1 MNRFLRGIA
10 ASLLLAL
17 FATLTL
23 TPAAFAA
30 PGVTAD
36 VKVSVVGSYA
46 GANDLGTP
54 VLPLSQLATVGYT
67 PGTGSGAADLVF
79 ADQRTLTASSTEN
92 LDLAGSLTD
101 PFGVTLTC
109 AKVKAIYIFAA
120 AANTNDVIVGG
131 AASNAFTGPF
141 QDATDK
147 IAVRPGGVAVFAH
160 PGTGWT
166 VTAGTGDIL
175 KVGNGSSGTSV
186 TYDVIIL
193 CTSA

>member
-1 MNRFLRGIA
+1 MIRPLRGLYA
-10 ASLLLAL
+10 AVILAL
-17 FATLTL
+17 FTCVSLVS
-23 TPAAFAA
+23 PAFAA

-36 VKVSVVGSYA
+36 IKVSVIGTYA

-67 PGTGSGAADLVF
+67 PGTGTGAADLVF

-92 LDLAGSLTD
+92 LDLAGTLTD

-109 AKVKAIYIFAA
+109 AKVKAIYVFAA

-147 IAVRPGGVAVFAH
+147 VAVRPGGVAVFALA
-160 PGTGWT
+160 GTGWT
-166 VTAGTGDIL
+166 VTASTGDIL
-175 KVGNGSSGTSV
+175 KVANGSSGTSV
-186 TYDVIIL
+186 TYDVIVI